1 MNSRRSTAASEAK
14 ASDGKPLKRRAADKD
29 VLPGAALVDGGAT
42 GSFARI
48 DGDVEEEESGVLETE
63 ENVREL
69 RLGVREG
76 LAVVIDEISRDCE
89 GLEEGLEEVS
99 GETFE
104 IVEVGEG
111 VGEVVGLGVDED
123 VGLGDVE
130 ARTGVEDGV
139 GVGVGEGEGEEL
151 APIST
156 QISSPGLLFESGR
169 QDSQLKENRL
179 SSCSGAWEKLP
190 RQMQRLGLEQ
200 VQSINSV
207 QA

>member
-1 MNSRRSTAASEAK
+1 M
-14 ASDGKPLKRRAADKD
+14 
-29 VLPGAALVDGGAT
+29 
-42 GSFARI
+42 
-48 DGDVEEEESGVLETE
+48 DGDEEEEESGVLDTE
-63 ENVREL
+63 ENVRGV

-89 GLEEGLEEVS
+89 GLDEGLVEVS
-99 GETFE
+99 GEVGRIFE

-111 VGEVVGLGVDED
+111 VGEEVGLGVDED
-123 VGLGDVE
+123 VGLGDGE
-130 ARTGVEDGV
+130 ARTGVED
-139 GVGVGEGEGEEL
+139 GVGEGEGEEL

-156 QISSPGLLFESGR
+156 QISSPGLLIESGR
-169 QDSQLKENRL
+169 QDSQLKDNRL